1 MGEIIEKAFLLHVSY
16 YGDAS
21 FCFGISLALGGFV
34 FAMDPGIL
42 LIGTPIHVAWSV
54 FATLVG
60 VVSLSA
66 CTVGFLKRKC
76 NTIMRIV
83 LVLGVGG
90 CLMLWPGLLTDA
102 IGIGGFAACLIINLI
117 LNRKDKRV
125 PAALE

>member
-1 MGEIIEKAFLLHVSY
+1 MHISY

-34 FAMDPGIL
+34 APFIFAMDPGIL